1 MQTMKQHLFRS
12 VISLALA
19 AVMLLSLPVAS
30 AAAGSS
36 PNLGAGTY
44 EIESSSLSLYVNAM
58 GGIEFAQGIYQ
69 GASVTVD
76 ASGNAQLILRFG
88 AGQVTIY
95 SITVD
100 TFVDPT
106 DSAPGYYDGSGSV
119 QEAAYTVS

>member
-69 GASVTVD
+69 GASVTVN
-76 ASGNAQLILRFG
+76 AGENAQLILRYG

-106 DSAPGYYDGSGSV
+106 DYEPGY
-119 QEAAYTVS
+119 